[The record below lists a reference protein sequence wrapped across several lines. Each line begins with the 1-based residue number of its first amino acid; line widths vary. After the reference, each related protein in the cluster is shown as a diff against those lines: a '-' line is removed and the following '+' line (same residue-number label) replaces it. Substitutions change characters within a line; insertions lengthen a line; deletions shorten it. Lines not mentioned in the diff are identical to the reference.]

1 MQFPNL
7 YGNGALHITV
17 CRGISYSSLLGRI
30 LTKLKVEEV
39 SDTLVIAPWWPTA
52 HWYPPLLQLLVQRPI
67 LLPQWDELL
76 TLP

>member
-7 YGNGALHITV
+7 YGNGALLITV

-39 SDTLVIAPWWPTA
+39 SDAPA
-52 HWYPPLLQLLVQRPI
+52 HRYPPLLQLLVERPI

>member
-17 CRGISYSSLLGRI
+17 CRGISYSSFLGRI

-39 SDTLVIAPWWPTA
+39 SDALVIAPW
-52 HWYPPLLQLLVQRPI
+52 
-67 LLPQWDELL
+67 
-76 TLP
+76 